1 MKISEVI
8 QLRNVKVGQVMQD
21 KLGNSWVS
29 QTSSVSEVISLI
41 SQNTNSA
48 LAVLGANNSV
58 VGIVT
63 EKDII
68 TALHENGVH
77 VLKQDISS
85 IMTRDPKIA
94 DVNATCEQV
103 LITMIDKNFRNMPI
117 TDDGAFIGVVQT
129 LEVAEGKISELF
141 LENTKLKKL
150 LSRFMDPKHVFTPED
165 EVSQIRALLS
175 EDEVPCVIV
184 EEKSKIKAIIS
195 EQDIVKLISGSDI
208 DRSKI
213 KIK

>member
-29 QTSSVSEVISLI
+29 QTASVSEVISLI

-85 IMTRDPKIA
+85 IMTKDPKIA

-150 LSRFMDPKHVFTPED
+150 LSQFMDPKNVFTPED

-175 EDEVPCVIV
+175 EDDVPCIIV

>member
-1 MKISEVI
+1 
-8 QLRNVKVGQVMQD
+8 
-21 KLGNSWVS
+21 
-29 QTSSVSEVISLI
+29 
-41 SQNTNSA
+41 
-48 LAVLGANNSV
+48 
-58 VGIVT
+58 
-63 EKDII
+63 
-68 TALHENGVH
+68 
-77 VLKQDISS
+77 
-85 IMTRDPKIA
+85 
-94 DVNATCEQV
+94 
-103 LITMIDKNFRNMPI
+103 MPI

-150 LSRFMDPKHVFTPED
+150 LSQFMDPKNVFTPED

-175 EDEVPCVIV
+175 EDDVPCVIV